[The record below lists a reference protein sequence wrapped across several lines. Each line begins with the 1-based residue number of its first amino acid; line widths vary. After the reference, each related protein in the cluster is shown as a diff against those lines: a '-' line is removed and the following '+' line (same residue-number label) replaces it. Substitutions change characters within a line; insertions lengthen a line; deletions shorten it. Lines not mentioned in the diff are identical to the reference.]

1 MYSEQI
7 LAGAKLR
14 EVIIKQRKKEQNEKR
29 GVSNRQRT
37 KKGASTNELSIAQK
51 KQRRAKSVNET
62 ASGDKQ
68 QQKKGHARR
77 ALNCTQLVLPR

>member
-14 EVIIKQRKKEQNEKR
+14 EVIIKQRKKQNEKR

-68 QQKKGHARR
+68 QQKKGHAR
-77 ALNCTQLVLPR
+77 ALNCTQLPR